1 MAWLYVSFMFGK
13 GDPVVIRRDTR
24 TDRWMKS
31 HLVELVIC
39 KDMVSSSPEK
49 SSNLFVYVV

>member
-13 GDPVVIRRDTR
+13 GEPVVIRRDTR
-24 TDRWMKS
+24 MDRWMKS

-49 SSNLFVYVV
+49 SSNLFAYVV